1 MVSAGPKGPP
11 DVVETA
17 VVDVDVVVVITTNQ
31 KYSPSDETFLFISEE
46 NFI

>member
-17 VVDVDVVVVITTNQ
+17 VDVVVIITTNQ

>member
-17 VVDVDVVVVITTNQ
+17 VDVDVVVIITTNQ